1 VNVPWRIK
9 HAITGKVYVQIQLYG
24 YFSEIMHYIHT
35 HEYLFAMKF
44 FRHISHSSIDFSTT
58 VSCHTEIS
66 LQYRVQAISLY
77 QSVSAYNVLRTV
89 LQIVRGWGEGVAM
102 GPLCYTYLHPHA
114 TGAIIATDR
123 ENIWIA
129 VKGVIKA
136 CIYRMTITAH
146 FWAKT
151 PVT

>member
-1 VNVPWRIK
+1 
-9 HAITGKVYVQIQLYG
+9 
-24 YFSEIMHYIHT
+24 
-35 HEYLFAMKF
+35 
-44 FRHISHSSIDFSTT
+44 
-58 VSCHTEIS
+58 
-66 LQYRVQAISLY
+66 
-77 QSVSAYNVLRTV
+77 
-89 LQIVRGWGEGVAM
+89 M